1 MSAFKTYLRAKD
13 QATKLATD
21 STIAFNAEVQALV
34 KFTSELRLQQRRAMR
49 LSNLLGRSA
58 VLLEGLAGE
67 DSYEV
72 IDDEVTRFCEPTLN
86 HYGFALVDHPT
97 KRNYLTLAFKEQA

>member
-1 MSAFKTYLRAKD
+1 MSALKTYLRAKD

-21 STIAFNAEVQALV
+21 STI
-34 KFTSELRLQQRRAMR
+34 ELRLQQRRAMR

-72 IDDEVTRFCEPTLN
+72 IDDEVTRFCEPTMN

-97 KRNYLTLAFKEQA
+97 KRNYLTIAIKEQA